1 MEEYEEI
8 DIREMLHIVLGRWWV
23 IALFTLIA
31 VGVSAYV
38 TSEMI
43 EPVYESKSTLF
54 IGNESD
60 SIAGISF
67 SDLQVDDQLVVDYQ
81 ELIKTRLVT
90 ETVIRDLELPTTVA
104 NFVEHLSVSGIKDSR
119 FIHIVFQDTDPILA
133 AQIANELSESLVA
146 NAERIVGVE
155 NVVVVDEAIPPA
167 KPISPNLL
175 MNVSIAA
182 VLGAMLGM
190 FLIMVLHML
199 DNTFKREE
207 EIEKQLGI
215 VVLGVVPK
223 FDGERRAS

>member
-8 DIREMLHIVLGRWWV
+8 DIRELVHIILGKWWV
-23 IALFTLIA
+23 IALFTVIA
-31 VGVSAYV
+31 MLVSGYV

-43 EPVYESKSTLF
+43 DPVYEAKSTLF

-90 ETVIRDLELPTTVA
+90 ETVIHDLNLPTTVD

-119 FIHIVFQDTDPILA
+119 FIHIVFQDTDPQLA
-133 AQIANELSESLVA
+133 ALVANELSDSLVA

-155 NVVVVDEAIPPA
+155 NVVVVDSAVTPDHPV
-167 KPISPNLL
+167 SPNLL
-175 MNVSIAA
+175 MNVAIAA

-199 DNTFKREE
+199 DNTFKREDD
-207 EIEKQLGI
+207 IERQLGI
-215 VVLGVVPK
+215 SVLGIVPK
-223 FDGERRAS
+223 FEGERRAS

>member
-1 MEEYEEI
+1 M
-8 DIREMLHIVLGRWWV
+8 GRWWV

-31 VGVSAYV
+31 VGVSTYV

-90 ETVIRDLELPTTVA
+90 ETVIRDLDLPTTVA

-167 KPISPNLL
+167 KPISPNLP

-199 DNTFKREE
+199 DNTFKRED

-215 VVLGVVPK
+215 MVLGVVPK